1 MKKSWQTYFNPR
13 SPCGERR
20 QPDKGERPEYDFN
33 PRSPCGE
40 RLVQD
45 LNFALEQ
52 LEFQSTLP
60 VWGATHHDELVQT
73 AVQISIHAPRVG
85 SDGFLLPG
93 SIPQLHFNPRSPCGE
108 RRAAR
113 AGGVQQKHFNPR
125 SPCGERRRRGSRSCG
140 GRQFQST
147 LPVWGATSK
156 YFFDNWGRRISIHA
170 PRVGSDRFPGC
181 DFLVSSHFN
190 PRSPCGERPRTAA
203 DLPLTA
209 AFQSTLPVWGATDG
223 SLPRRAIKKISI
235 HAPRVGSDISCL

>member
-125 SPCGERRRRGSRSCG
+125 SPCGER
-140 GRQFQST
+140 
-147 LPVWGATSK
+147 
-156 YFFDNWGRRISIHA
+156 
-170 PRVGSDRFPGC
+170 
-181 DFLVSSHFN
+181 
-190 PRSPCGERPRTAA
+190 PRTAA